1 MRHFVNLAAN
11 SLKNIWDRYS
21 LGMIYLFTPNQRNE
35 SYFEGAFTA
44 LFIKFA
50 IFLASVKNILQDK
63 S

>member
-1 MRHFVNLAAN
+1 MIQPKF
-11 SLKNIWDRYS
+11 LKTITIDK
-21 LGMIYLFTPNQRNE
+21 GMIYLFTPNQRNE